1 MRELVLVTCFF
12 TKTPSSREEVAPS
25 SQTLCPNFNPDGG
38 LTAANADA
46 SNNSMIEEVGSGP
59 GRELAEHLL
68 GPECF
73 RNAHET
79 AKSTR
84 TDHWREPKSLA
95 NSD

>member
-1 MRELVLVTCFF
+1 
-12 TKTPSSREEVAPS
+12 
-25 SQTLCPNFNPDGG
+25 
-38 LTAANADA
+38 
-46 SNNSMIEEVGSGP
+46 MIEGVESGP

-73 RNAHET
+73 RDAHET

-84 TDHWREPKSLA
+84 TEHWRVPKSLS

>member
-1 MRELVLVTCFF
+1 
-12 TKTPSSREEVAPS
+12 
-25 SQTLCPNFNPDGG
+25 
-38 LTAANADA
+38 
-46 SNNSMIEEVGSGP
+46 MIEGVESGP

-73 RNAHET
+73 WNAHET

>member
-12 TKTPSSREEVAPS
+12 PKTPSSRETVAPS
-25 SQTLCPNFNPDGG
+25 SQTLCPSCNPDGG
-38 LTAANADA
+38 LTAASADA
-46 SNNSMIEEVGSGP
+46 SNNSMIEGVESGP

-68 GPECF
+68 APECF
-73 RNAHET
+73 RDAQET

-84 TDHWREPKSLA
+84 TDHWREQKSLS